1 MRPTLRAVFLAL
13 TLGFGMQ
20 AMAGPLEEGAAAHN
34 RGDYTTALSLYRR
47 AADQGDETAQFILG
61 VMYSK
66 GQGAPQDYTTALSWY
81 RRAAEQGNVG
91 AQFILGVMYSKG
103 QGGPQDYVL
112 AHKWL
117 NLAASRFPASEKEQR
132 DAAVQ
137 VRDLIANKMTPAQ
150 IDEAQELARDWQP
163 KPER

>member
-1 MRPTLRAVFLAL
+1 MFLAL

-34 RGDYTTALSLYRR
+34 RGDYATALSWYRR

-66 GQGAPQDYTTALSWY
+66 GQGVPQDYATALSWY

-91 AQFILGVMYSKG
+91 AEFILGVMYSKG
-103 QGGPQDYVL
+103 QGVPQDYVL

-117 NLAASRFPASEKEQR
+117 NLAASRFPASEKEER
-132 DAAVQ
+132 DIAVKL
-137 VRDLIANKMTPAQ
+137 RDQIASKMTAAQ
-150 IDEAQELARDWQP
+150 IDEAEKLTRDWQP

>member
-34 RGDYTTALSLYRR
+34 RGDYATALSWYRR

-66 GQGAPQDYTTALSWY
+66 GQG
-81 RRAAEQGNVG
+81 V
-91 AQFILGVMYSKG
+91 
-103 QGGPQDYVL
+103 PQDYVL

-117 NLAASRFPASEKEQR
+117 NLAASRFPASEKEER
-132 DAAVQ
+132 DIAVKL
-137 VRDLIANKMTPAQ
+137 RDQIASKMTAAQ
-150 IDEAQELARDWQP
+150 IDEAEKLTRDWQP

>member
-34 RGDYTTALSLYRR
+34 RGDYATALSWYRR

-66 GQGAPQDYTTALSWY
+66 GQGVPQDYATALSWY

-91 AQFILGVMYSKG
+91 AEFILGVMYSKG
-103 QGGPQDYVL
+103 QGVPQDYVL

-117 NLAASRFPASEKEQR
+117 NLAASRFPASEKEER
-132 DAAVQ
+132 DIAVKL
-137 VRDLIANKMTPAQ
+137 RDQIASKMTAAQ
-150 IDEAQELARDWQP
+150 IDEAEKLTRDWQP